1 VRPNIDSECEH
12 YLELEHLISMSTVI
26 DQVTTCST
34 FVRLDQYYTESSR
47 RWSQIS
53 LGSDAKTATAAARR
67 EQQEALN
74 AKSRASEMPDMPPGA
89 ELDPNALPPKR
100 SAGDQPFPRARVTW
114 RPVAFE

>member
-1 VRPNIDSECEH
+1 
-12 YLELEHLISMSTVI
+12 MSTVI

-53 LGSDAKTATAAARR
+53 LGSDAKTATPAARR

-74 AKSRASEMPDMPPGA
+74 AKSRASEMLSRHSLECPICR
-89 ELDPNALPPKR
+89 LVR
-100 SAGDQPFPRARVTW
+100 S
-114 RPVAFE
+114 